1 MRLQL
6 GVAGQSLDAEDDSD
20 PGWVAGED
28 GDDDPESLQVAD
40 SQTSAQQT
48 GIPAGPD
55 PGGAKDEETT
65 YLPPHTAAITRR
77 AATILMVTA
86 IAPPEPGRRRV
97 AESRRGTP
105 SERG

>member
-48 GIPAGPD
+48 G
-55 PGGAKDEETT
+55 GAKDEGDDV
-65 YLPPHTAAITRR
+65 LAAPHCGDYEEGGHDPHGDGHCA
-77 AATILMVTA
+77 
-86 IAPPEPGRRRV
+86 
-97 AESRRGTP
+97 S
-105 SERG
+105 

>member
-48 GIPAGPD
+48 GIPAGQD
-55 PGGAKDEETT
+55 PGGAKDEGDDV
-65 YLPPHTAAITRR
+65 LAAPHCGDYEEGGHDPHGDGHCA
-77 AATILMVTA
+77 
-86 IAPPEPGRRRV
+86 
-97 AESRRGTP
+97 S
-105 SERG
+105 